1 MWNYQF
7 WGLLIPK
14 HWGESLS
21 LCMFK
26 LWSLSLA
33 LTLLTSCE
41 PESSAKTFYLN
52 LVVHYF
58 CSNLHETCILG
69 QNKCTRN
76 PFKLAGYPCFV
87 TDNNTVNIT
96 YQIKIIKLTTP
107 RKYRPKSVTNFPI
120 SRFPDK
126 STKHVQNCCKGGF

>member
-1 MWNYQF
+1 MISFEVYLSRNI
-7 WGLLIPK
+7 G
-14 HWGESLS
+14 GSLS

-41 PESSAKTFYLN
+41 PESSAKTFYFN

-69 QNKCTRN
+69 QNKCTRIS
-76 PFKLAGYPCFV
+76 FKLAGYPCFSR
-87 TDNNTVNIT
+87 DKNTVNIT
-96 YQIKIIKLTTP
+96 YQIKIIKLTPP
-107 RKYRPKSVTNFPI
+107 RKYRPGQRNKFSDIPF
-120 SRFPDK
+120 SR
-126 STKHVQNCCKGGF
+126 

>member
-1 MWNYQF
+1 MRI
-7 WGLLIPK
+7 LLSYVNIKLLVHNLIYNIIVLSEIISFEVPK

-41 PESSAKTFYLN
+41 PESSSKTFYFN

-76 PFKLAGYPCFV
+76 SFKLAGYSCFA

-96 YQIKIIKLTTP
+96 YQSK
-107 RKYRPKSVTNFPI
+107 
-120 SRFPDK
+120 
-126 STKHVQNCCKGGF
+126 